1 MMLAPMFRRIPF
13 RNVGAIV
20 GAMTFLILQV
30 GCATYQNKVED
41 ARRLLI
47 SDPQQAAEKLK
58 PLAEEEG
65 RDQLVYLL
73 DYATALQ
80 AAGRFEDSVR
90 AFLRAEKLADL
101 KDYHSITNVAGSL
114 ALSEEMVQYKGEDFE
129 KVLINNMNA
138 LNFLARGRLDEAL
151 VEVRRVNEKLTKL
164 RIDGKKDFNQSP
176 LAFYLGA
183 MIWES
188 DRKFDDAYIAYKKAY
203 DVAPQYK
210 PLRED
215 LIRAAVRAQRPEEVE
230 KWKKAFPEVA
240 VRPEWRDRNMGEIVV
255 LYMHGWGPRKQPR
268 PESPRYPKLVSVT
281 YDRPILGVSVSAVR
295 AESKAPLN
303 GEAPDS
309 GRLEAYVSGSEI
321 YSIDEVAIK
330 ALDGDFARLVGSR
343 VAGVAAKAVLADQL
357 RQKDNMLGQLAWVA
371 MNLAD
376 RADLRQWST
385 LPSAF
390 QVARISLKAGSYR
403 VHLQSGGAFAP
414 IEGDSLAASVR
425 DVEVRPQSKSFVIW
439 RRTQ

>member
-1 MMLAPMFRRIPF
+1 MTFASMFLPVRII
-13 RNVGAIV
+13 GAIAFV
-20 GAMTFLILQV
+20 LLQV
-30 GCATYQNKVED
+30 GCATYQAKVDD

-47 SDPQQAAEKLK
+47 VDPEQAAEKLK
-58 PLAEEEG
+58 PLADEEG

-80 AAGRFEDSVR
+80 TAGRYEDSVR

-138 LNFLARGRLDEAL
+138 LNFLAMGRLDEAL

-203 DVAPQYK
+203 DVAPAFK

-215 LIRAAVRAQRPEEVE
+215 LIRAAIRAQRPEELE
-230 KWKKAFPEVA
+230 KWKKAFPEVV

-255 LYMHGWGPRKQPR
+255 LYLHGWGPRKQPR
-268 PESPRYPKLVSVT
+268 PESPRFPKLVSVT
-281 YDRPILGVSVSAVR
+281 YDRPILGVSVSA
-295 AESKAPLN
+295 AATESGK
-303 GEAPDS
+303 
-309 GRLEAYVSGSEI
+309 LEAYASGSEI

-330 ALDGDFARLVGSR
+330 ALEGDYGRLVGSR
-343 VAGVAAKAVLADQL
+343 IAGVAAKAVIADQL
-357 RQKDNMLGQLAWVA
+357 RQKDNVVGQLAWIA

-390 QVARISLKAGSYR
+390 QVARIPLKAGTYQIQLR
-403 VHLQSGGAFAP
+403 SGGAFAP
-414 IEGDSLAASVR
+414 ITGNSIAASVR
-425 DVEVRPQSKSFVIW
+425 TVEVRPQSKSFVIW
-439 RRTQ
+439 RRTH

>member
-1 MMLAPMFRRIPF
+1 MMLAPMFWRIPI

-20 GAMTFLILQV
+20 GAITFVILQV
-30 GCATYQNKVED
+30 GCATYQTKVED

-47 SDPQQAAEKLK
+47 SDPEQAAEKLK
-58 PLAEEEG
+58 PLADEEG

-80 AAGRFEDSVR
+80 TAGRFEDSVR

-138 LNFLARGRLDEAL
+138 LNFLAMGRLDEAL

-188 DRKFDDAYIAYKKAY
+188 DRKFDDAYIAYKNTY
-203 DVAPQYK
+203 DVAPLYK

-215 LIRAAVRAQRPEEVE
+215 LIRSAVRAQRPEEVE
-230 KWKKAFPEVA
+230 KWKKAFPEV
-240 VRPEWRDRNMGEIVV
+240 VIRPEWRDRNMGEIVV
-255 LYMHGWGPRKQPR
+255 LYLHGWGPRKQPR
-268 PESPRYPKLVSVT
+268 PESPRFPKLVSIT
-281 YDRPILGVSVSAVR
+281 YDHPILGVSVAAKRSGENV
-295 AESKAPLN
+295 PIN
-303 GEAPDS
+303 GEAIDT
-309 GRLEAYVSGSEI
+309 GKLEAYASGSEI

-343 VAGVAAKAVLADQL
+343 IAGVAAKAVLADEL
-357 RQKDNMLGQLAWVA
+357 RQKDNVLGQLAWIA

-376 RADLRQWST
+376 RADLRQWSM

-390 QVARISLKAGSYR
+390 QVARIPLKAGSYR
-403 VHLQSGGAFAP
+403 IQLQSGGAFAP
-414 IEGDSLAASVR
+414 SEGNSLAASIR
-425 DVEVRPQSKSFVIW
+425 NVEVRPQSKSFVIW

>member
-1 MMLAPMFRRIPF
+1 MFLPVRVI
-13 RNVGAIV
+13 GAIMFV
-20 GAMTFLILQV
+20 LLQV
-30 GCATYQNKVED
+30 GCATYQAKVDD

-47 SDPQQAAEKLK
+47 VDPEQAVEKLK
-58 PLAEEEG
+58 PLADEEG

-80 AAGRFEDSVR
+80 TAGRYEESVR

-138 LNFLARGRLDEAL
+138 LNFLAMGRLDEAL

-203 DVAPQYK
+203 DVAPTFK

-215 LIRAAVRAQRPEEVE
+215 LIRAAIRAQRPEELE
-230 KWKKAFPEVA
+230 KWKKAFPEVV

-255 LYMHGWGPRKQPR
+255 LYLHGWGPRKQPR
-268 PESPRYPKLVSVT
+268 PESPRFPKLVSVT
-281 YDRPILGVSVSAVR
+281 YDRPILGVSVSTGTT
-295 AESKAPLN
+295 ESGK
-303 GEAPDS
+303 
-309 GRLEAYVSGSEI
+309 LEAYASGSEI

-330 ALDGDFARLVGSR
+330 ALEGDYGRLVGSR
-343 VAGVAAKAVLADQL
+343 IAGVAAKAVLADQL
-357 RQKDNMLGQLAWVA
+357 RQKDNVVGQLAWIA

-390 QVARISLKAGSYR
+390 QVARIPLKAGTYQIQ
-403 VHLQSGGAFAP
+403 LQSGGAFAP
-414 IEGDSLAASVR
+414 ITGKSIAASVR
-425 DVEVRPQSKSFVIW
+425 TVEVRPQSKSFVIW
-439 RRTQ
+439 RRTH

>member
-1 MMLAPMFRRIPF
+1 MFLPVRVI
-13 RNVGAIV
+13 GAIMFV
-20 GAMTFLILQV
+20 LLQV
-30 GCATYQNKVED
+30 GCATYQAKVDD

-47 SDPQQAAEKLK
+47 VDPEQAVEKLK
-58 PLAEEEG
+58 PLADEEG

-80 AAGRFEDSVR
+80 TAGRYEESVR

-138 LNFLARGRLDEAL
+138 LNFLAMGRLDEAL

-203 DVAPQYK
+203 DVAPTFK

-215 LIRAAVRAQRPEEVE
+215 LIRAAIRAQRPDELE
-230 KWKKAFPEVA
+230 KWKKAFPEIV

-255 LYMHGWGPRKQPR
+255 LYLHGWGPRKQPR
-268 PESPRYPKLVSVT
+268 PESPRFPKLVSVT
-281 YDRPILGVSVSAVR
+281 YDRPILGVSVSAS
-295 AESKAPLN
+295 AN
-303 GEAPDS
+303 DS
-309 GRLEAYVSGSEI
+309 GKLEAYASGSEI

-330 ALDGDFARLVGSR
+330 ALEGDYGRLVGSR
-343 VAGVAAKAVLADQL
+343 IAGVAAKAVLADQL
-357 RQKDNMLGQLAWVA
+357 RQKDNVVGQLAWIA

-390 QVARISLKAGSYR
+390 QVARIPLKAGTYQIQ
-403 VHLQSGGAFAP
+403 LQSGGAFAP
-414 IEGDSLAASVR
+414 STGTSIAASVR
-425 DVEVRPQSKSFVIW
+425 TVEVRPQSKSFVIW
-439 RRTQ
+439 RRTH

>member
-1 MMLAPMFRRIPF
+1 MFWRIPL
-13 RNVGAIV
+13 RSVGAIA
-20 GAMTFLILQV
+20 GAITFVILQV

-41 ARRLLI
+41 ARRLFI
-47 SDPQQAAEKLK
+47 SDPEQAAEKLK

-80 AAGRFEDSVR
+80 TAGRFEDSVQ

-138 LNFLARGRLDEAL
+138 LNFLAMGKLDEAL

-188 DRKFDDAYIAYKKAY
+188 DRKFDDAYIAYKKTY
-203 DVAPQYK
+203 DVAPLYR

-230 KWKKAFPEVA
+230 KWKKAFPEVV

-281 YDRPILGVSVSAVR
+281 YDRPILGVSVTANQSERKV
-295 AESKAPLN
+295 PIT
-303 GEAPDS
+303 GEAVDA
-309 GRLEAYVSGSEI
+309 GKLEAYASGSEI

-343 VAGVAAKAVLADQL
+343 IAGVAAKAVLADQL

-390 QVARISLKAGSYR
+390 QIARIPLKAGKYQVR
-403 VHLQSGGAFAP
+403 LQSGGTFAP
-414 IEGDSLAASVR
+414 ISGDGIGASLRTV
-425 DVEVRPQSKSFVIW
+425 DVRPQGKSFLVW
-439 RRTQ
+439 RRTE